1 MEEGNFSLFETQY
14 ETPEVQMIPSAEF
27 EKLRSNMKK
36 VISSLNPSAKA
47 SSKKKSAAA
56 ACNSEIPVISLDG
69 DGDCSDFVTQLGH
82 QLSAQHLANDAAMCS
97 VSSGADFV
105 TQQGRY
111 PHVVLILFF
120 QIRGLLNSQ

>member
-27 EKLRSNMKK
+27 EKLRKNMKK

-56 ACNSEIPVISLDG
+56 AGNSEIPIIHLDG
-69 DGDCSDFVTQLGH
+69 DDSSDFVTQLGH
-82 QLSAQHLANDAAMCS
+82 QLSAQRLANDAAMCS

-105 TQQGRY
+105 T
-111 PHVVLILFF
+111 
-120 QIRGLLNSQ
+120 